1 MHRKQWLYLDL
12 VYALYL
18 ALRGLDIAMAVL
30 SVAQA
35 VGAVM
40 VRQMLAH
47 YRTKGPTALLVLY
60 GANLT
65 VALIYLLAAGVI
77 IGGDMT
83 ALVFSG
89 GLGIAWSIL
98 MILLNRTYFKK
109 RKALFCN

>member
-1 MHRKQWLYLDL
+1 M

-47 YRTKGPTALLVLY
+47 YRAKGPTALLLLY

-65 VALIYLLAAGVI
+65 VVLIYLLAAGVI

-83 ALVFSG
+83 ALVFSA

>member
-1 MHRKQWLYLDL
+1 
-12 VYALYL
+12 
-18 ALRGLDIAMAVL
+18 MAVL

-35 VGAVM
+35 VGAIV
-40 VRQMLAH
+40 VRQLLAH
-47 YRTKGPTALLVLY
+47 YRTKGPMALLMLY

-65 VALIYLLAAGVI
+65 VALIYLLATGVI

-83 ALVFSG
+83 ELVFSG

-98 MILLNRTYFKK
+98 MILLNRIYFKK

>member
-1 MHRKQWLYLDL
+1 
-12 VYALYL
+12 
-18 ALRGLDIAMAVL
+18 MAVL

-40 VRQMLAH
+40 VRQML
-47 YRTKGPTALLVLY
+47 
-60 GANLT
+60 
-65 VALIYLLAAGVI
+65 ALIYLLAAGVI

-83 ALVFSG
+83 ALVFFG